1 MSDEDCHRSEIA
13 EDIQDLDTTL
23 DFLEQS
29 PSTGGLLG
37 HPLLCLLSLV
47 TAFLFSQLAISLS
60 LFDA

>member
-13 EDIQDLDTTL
+13 EDIQDLDTKL

-29 PSTGGLLG
+29 PSTGGLLDR
-37 HPLLCLLSLV
+37 PLVS
-47 TAFLFSQLAISLS
+47 AFLFFCFLYIFPTSTLFV